1 MAVCSIRCIYSNKDY
16 LKNIKYAPLLQQKI
30 ERGKNIIRLLKICK
44 NAENMANEI
53 HYTRRE
59 NRYF

>member
-30 ERGKNIIRLLKICK
+30 ERGKKYYK
-44 NAENMANEI
+44 TVENL
-53 HYTRRE
+53 
-59 NRYF
+59 